1 MRVLKEEMK
10 YLLCSPFLHALL
22 LLGVVGFLLAGGAH
36 EQAKAKISISNRYVD
51 RYGTSFGSQEDA
63 ERLQAFI
70 LEETP
75 QGKAYKAVAK
85 KYHLPMDPEATS
97 SILQSYME
105 EEKEAP
111 DYLWEAD
118 ELAFE
123 LRVWYSSPQDLL
135 EAQKNAAK
143 TDTVMVDYLK
153 SSMKGKGIPQW
164 EQELIFT
171 ETKKA
176 YDAQLQQIRQGKDIQ
191 YLAGMDTDL
200 LGIAG
205 FDLSSIWFLAIF
217 AAFVTAARGIAGSFA
232 GNRQEILFSTRTG
245 RNLLWYKLLGVVLV
259 TAGFILLL
267 SALVIGGYWLGYLG
281 LYRYLGVPVGAF
293 LADSSHLELFRV
305 SVSFGEY
312 LLILTGIGTGIA
324 VIMALLFCGVMIVAK
339 RSTAGAGAAAITGG
353 ILTVVSMIFGAKTL
367 FIASSP
373 ISLMNNGGSLL
384 HMFDSFPFTGL
395 PHFEGISLLAW
406 GLLFGIFLALAAVRF
421 RKTAL

>member
-1 MRVLKEEMK
+1 MRVLKEEIK
-10 YLLCSPFLHALL
+10 YLLRNPFLYALL
-22 LLGVVGFLLAGGAH
+22 LFSAVGFLWNGGYH
-36 EQAKAKISISNRYVD
+36 EQTEAMISITNRYVD
-51 RYGTSFGSQEDA
+51 QYGTSFGSEEDV
-63 ERLQAFI
+63 ERFQTFI
-70 LEETP
+70 IEETP
-75 QGKAYKAVAK
+75 QGKDYKALIK
-85 KYHLPMDPEATS
+85 KYNLPIDPEAIS
-97 SILQSYME
+97 LMMQEYME
-105 EEKEAP
+105 AEKEPP

-191 YLAGMDTDL
+191 YLAGMDTYL
-200 LGIAG
+200 LRIAG

-232 GNRQEILFSTRTG
+232 GNRQELLFYNRTG
-245 RNLLWYKLLGVVLV
+245 RNLLWYKLLGVILV
-259 TAGFILLL
+259 TGLYTFLL

-281 LYRYLGVPVGAF
+281 LYRYLEVPVGAF
-293 LADSSHLELFRV
+293 LADSFHLELFRF
-305 SVSFGEY
+305 SVTFGEY
-312 LLILTGIGTGIA
+312 LLILTGIGLGIA
-324 VIMALLFCGVMIVAK
+324 VIMALLFCGVMIIAK

-353 ILTVVSMIFGAKTL
+353 ILAMVSMIFGAKTL

>member
-1 MRVLKEEMK
+1 MRVLKEEIK
-10 YLLCSPFLHALL
+10 YLLRNPFLHALL

-51 RYGTSFGSQEDA
+51 QYGTSFGSEEDV
-63 ERLQAFI
+63 ERFQTFI
-70 LEETP
+70 IEETP
-75 QGKAYKAVAK
+75 QGKDYKALIK
-85 KYHLPMDPEATS
+85 KYNLPIDPEAIS
-97 SILQSYME
+97 LMMQEYME
-105 EEKEAP
+105 EEKEP
-111 DYLWEAD
+111 PEYLWQAD
-118 ELAFE
+118 KLAFD
-123 LRVWYSSPQDLL
+123 LRMWYSSPQYLL

-143 TDTVMVDYLK
+143 KDTVIVDYLK
-153 SSMKGKGIPQW
+153 TSMKEKGIPEW
-164 EQELIFT
+164 ERELIFT
-171 ETKKA
+171 EVEKA

-191 YLAGMDTDL
+191 YLAGMDTYL
-200 LGIAG
+200 LRIAG

-232 GNRQEILFSTRTG
+232 GNRQEILFYNRTG
-245 RNLLWYKLLGVVLV
+245 RNLLWYKLLGVILV
-259 TAGFILLL
+259 TGLYTFLL

-353 ILTVVSMIFGAKTL
+353 ILAMVSMIFGAKTL